1 VALAG
6 EGGSGSSANNA
17 SGVGAV
23 GSAEA
28 ALEGSVRR
36 LRKLLDATL
45 GYVDAVVGG
54 KTPADEAA
62 GRAIAEAVAAVPAA
76 SDGGALERGL
86 AGNMQDLLMVVR
98 GYRGYRGMGTSGSTM
113 GRRLRPS
120 CQPVCLTAPA
130 LSPTPPSSYLAPPPP
145 TAQTYLSHLT
155 QAQIK
160 LAERIAGLAAPVTA

>member
-1 VALAG
+1 MALAG
-6 EGGSGSSANNA
+6 EGGAAGATA
-17 SGVGAV
+17 SGVAAV

-36 LRKLLDATL
+36 LRKLLDSTL
-45 GYVDAVVGG
+45 AYVDAVVAG

-98 GYRGYRGMGTSGSTM
+98 CRAGRQRAGTRRSGRAGWVAAASLTTANPLIAPLALPSFIYR
-113 GRRLRPS
+113 RRTCR
-120 CQPVCLTAPA
+120 T
-130 LSPTPPSSYLAPPPP
+130 
-145 TAQTYLSHLT
+145 
-155 QAQIK
+155 
-160 LAERIAGLAAPVTA
+160 